1 MAPVKLALETHRLC
15 GSLVSVTLLDAW
27 PRILLGHRGPVG
39 WPAPVRDLACPE
51 LQARRPSGGPAPCP
65 PLDWLAGAETEQ
77 GFSERRWGI
86 GRRHTVFS
94 L

>member
-15 GSLVSVTLLDAW
+15 GSLVSVTL
-27 PRILLGHRGPVG
+27 PRILLGHCGPVG
-39 WPAPVRDLACPE
+39 RPAPARDPACPE
-51 LQARRPSGGPAPCP
+51 LQARCPSGGPAPRL

-77 GFSERRWGI
+77 GFSERWWGI